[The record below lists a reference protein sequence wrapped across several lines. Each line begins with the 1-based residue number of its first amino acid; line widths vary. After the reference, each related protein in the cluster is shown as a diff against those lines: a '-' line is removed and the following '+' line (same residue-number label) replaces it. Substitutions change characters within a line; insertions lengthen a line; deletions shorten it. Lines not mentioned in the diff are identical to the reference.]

1 MPRRAEGIVHA
12 LKDAGVTTIF
22 GIPSIHNIGLYE
34 SLRAERSIRHIVCRH
49 EAAATHMADG
59 YARASGGV
67 GVIISST
74 GPGAGFTISALQE
87 AWGSCSPV
95 LMLTTNID
103 AAKIGK
109 GLGTLHELEEQT
121 ALFRTITKATFA
133 VQSGDDFRAVTTQAI
148 NTALGGR
155 PGPVCV
161 EVPTD
166 LLAGAVSTSHPNPLL
181 REERRTPLPS
191 QGERRG
197 EGVSLPKRIDEAVSL
212 LRRAKQPILIVG
224 TDATRANLAADV
236 TALAEALCA
245 PVISSTPG
253 KGVIAEDHPLS
264 FGNAARRL
272 VVKEITPGCDV
283 ALAIGTRLREVDA
296 KRRGLVLPEHLIHV
310 DWDERWI
317 GKNFPPAVPLVGDI
331 RVIAQ
336 ELRRQLAGEPYAGQ
350 RQERVAE
357 WRRQADAEIN
367 QLRQELPEIRY
378 LDAIRRL
385 LPRDSALVID
395 NTQLGYW
402 AEYFYPSCQ
411 PNGLIA
417 AKGSALLGFSFPGA
431 IGAKLARPDKPVVS
445 LIGDGGFLYT
455 SQELA
460 TCVRHGIGFPLIVVN
475 DNAYGVIGYLQRTA
489 YQEEY
494 ESRLTNP
501 DFVAFAAS
509 FGVAATR
516 VQSPEELA
524 QALEKA
530 LTSGKMQLIELQTE
544 IAAPPFGRY

>member
-1 MPRRAEGIVHA
+1 MPPAAEGIVEA
-12 LKDAGVTTIF
+12 LKEAGVTTVF
-22 GIPSIHNIGLYE
+22 GIPSVHNIGLYE
-34 SLRAERSIRHIVCRH
+34 ALRHERSIRHIVCRH

-59 YARASGGV
+59 YARASGGL

-109 GLGTLHELEEQT
+109 GLGSLHELEEQT

-133 VQSGDDFRAVTTQAI
+133 VRAGDDCRAVSKKAI
-148 NTALGGR
+148 ALALSGR

-166 LLAGAVSTSHPNPLL
+166 LLAGEAGAVPSTPHPNPLL
-181 REERRTPLPS
+181 AEEGESPS
-191 QGERRG
+191 P
-197 EGVSLPKRIDEAVSL
+197 LPKRLDEAVAL
-212 LRRAKQPILIVG
+212 LRRARQPVIVAG
-224 TDATRANLAADV
+224 TDATRANLAADL
-236 TALAEALCA
+236 TALAEAVCA
-245 PVISSTPG
+245 PVITSTPG
-253 KGVIAEDHPLS
+253 KGVIPEDQPLS

-272 VVKEITPGCDV
+272 VVKEIVPGCDA

-296 KRRGLVLPEHLIHV
+296 KRRGLVLPEPLIHV

-317 GKNFPPAVPLVGDI
+317 GRNFPTAVSLVGDLRAI
-331 RVIAQ
+331 TR
-336 ELRRQLAGEPYAGQ
+336 ELRRQLEGEPYTGP

-357 WRRQADAEIN
+357 WRRQADTEMAR
-367 QLRQELPEIRY
+367 LKKELPEMRY
-378 LDAIRRL
+378 LDAIRQV

-402 AEYFYPSCQ
+402 AEYFYPSYQ

-431 IGAKLARPDKPVVS
+431 IGTKVACPDKPVVS
-445 LIGDGGFLYT
+445 IIGDGGFLYT

-460 TCVRHGIGFPLIVVN
+460 TCVRHKIGFPLIVVN

-489 YQEEY
+489 YKEEY
-494 ESRLTNP
+494 EARLTNP
-501 DFVAFAAS
+501 DFVAFAGA

-516 VQSPEELA
+516 VTSPEGLT

-530 LTSGKMQLIELQTE
+530 LHSGGMHLIELQTD
-544 IAAPPFGRY
+544 ISAPPFGRY

>member
-1 MPRRAEGIVHA
+1 
-12 LKDAGVTTIF
+12 
-22 GIPSIHNIGLYE
+22 
-34 SLRAERSIRHIVCRH
+34 
-49 EAAATHMADG
+49 MADG
-59 YARASGGV
+59 YARASRKL

-74 GPGAGFTISALQE
+74 GPGAGFTVSALQE

-95 LMLTTNID
+95 LMITTNID
-103 AAKIGK
+103 AAKIGQ
-109 GLGTLHELEEQT
+109 GLGVLHELEEQPS
-121 ALFRTITKATFA
+121 LFRTITKATFS
-133 VQSGDDFRAVTTQAI
+133 VRPGEDCHTVTKH
-148 NTALGGR
+148 ALDLALHGR

-166 LLAGAVSTSHPNPLL
+166 LLAGEVKASPSSS
-181 REERRTPLPS
+181 REEYPEHLPFPN
-191 QGERRG
+191 R
-197 EGVSLPKRIDEAVSL
+197 LDEAVAL
-212 LRRAKQPILIVG
+212 LRRARQPVIIAG
-224 TDATRANLAADV
+224 TDAARANLASDV

-245 PVISSTPG
+245 PVIVSTPG
-253 KGVIAEDHPLS
+253 KGVIAEDHFLS

-272 VVKEITPGCDV
+272 VVREIVPDCDV

-296 KRRGLVLPEHLIHV
+296 KRRGLVLPQQLIHV

-317 GKNFPPAVPLVGDI
+317 GRNFSTAVPLVGDVRAI
-331 RVIAQ
+331 TK
-336 ELRRQLAGEPYAGQ
+336 ELRHHLAGEPYTGQ
-350 RQERVAE
+350 RQERVAA
-357 WRRQADAEIN
+357 WRKRSEAERAR
-367 QLRQELPEIRY
+367 LGQELSEIRY
-378 LDAIRRL
+378 LDTIRNL

-402 AEYFYPSCQ
+402 AEYFYPSYQ
-411 PNGLIA
+411 PNGVIA

-431 IGAKLARPDKPVVS
+431 IGAKVACPDKPVVGI
-445 LIGDGGFLYT
+445 IGDGGFLYT

-460 TCVRHGIGFPLIVVN
+460 TCVRHKIGFPLIVVN

-494 ESRLTNP
+494 QSRLTNP

-516 VQSPEELA
+516 VRSPEELGT
-524 QALEKA
+524 ALEKA
-530 LTSGKMQLIELQTE
+530 LASGEMHLIELQTE